1 MPHFEV
7 IGEDDDDD
15 VEGYDDDEVEG
26 DVMGDI
32 MGYSGPM
39 GDYEGTSAVVGYD
52 EYGEPIVV
60 GRGRKR
66 RRRGR
71 RRAVRVRKPG
81 WRARQLAPG
90 VIAPDQGMLILPLV
104 GTVGNQFTSAINQI
118 TFQGQLQKPFRGER
132 LLVSTVRTGA
142 TAVGRLSSLLW
153 VGTDLQ
159 QIEING
165 FDAEQVGAPAAFGV
179 RLAVKP
185 AQPGVFIRLVVTL
198 TVALTAPDTIDA
210 TISMLGRA
218 VH

>member
-7 IGEDDDDD
+7 IGVDDDD
-15 VEGYDDDEVEG
+15 VDGIDYDEIEG
-26 DVMGDI
+26 DVMGDV
-32 MGYSGPM
+32 MGYAGPM
-39 GDYEGTSAVVGYD
+39 GDYEGTQVVGYD

-60 GRGRKR
+60 GRGRG

-71 RRAVRVRKPG
+71 GGRRRVTVRKPN

-90 VIAPDQGMLILPLV
+90 VVAPDQGMLILPLN

-132 LLVSTVRTGA
+132 LLVTTVRTGA

-159 QIEING
+159 QIDING

-179 RLAVKP
+179 RLTMKP
-185 AQPGVFIRLVVTL
+185 AQPGVFIRLVATL
-198 TVALTAPDTIDA
+198 TLPLTAPDTIDA
-210 TISMLGRA
+210 TISLLGRA